1 MNNKIRNAI
10 LSLGVVFILIYAFI
24 PSSRQYFSYFVV
36 LGFAILT
43 IYLTWDGY
51 DIRKKLQNQFQPS
64 LKQGIANAI
73 IDVYNRHQTKY
84 EQINKAA
91 LIDSVTNSHLK
102 DWEKNK
108 RYYQSLPNFLLSIGL
123 FGTFLGI
130 TLNLLL
136 ISGNLGG
143 EVDIQTILPNIVNSM
158 GVAFGSSLFALA
170 CSIFLVKFYPVSE
183 LEIEKENLIIF
194 LEHYIDNEF
203 LLNIQNTSKIDQ
215 LITSINN
222 YSDSLKSFLLG
233 LDQNTK
239 KFATAITEATDKINT
254 SANNFQTIV
263 NQSSQTMQTGANVL
277 SNATNKIATLSTKF
291 SDISSSLLT
300 SSKSFEKSIS
310 SLEKYGDSLENLSD
324 SLINNS
330 QEIQKLSQT
339 NKDNMKSLSNT
350 LISNSN
356 DVKNLIQNNQQ
367 NLTNVTDSLLQNVNS
382 ISTSTETFNNHVNQ
396 IVTSLNQH
404 SFQVGE
410 YNTNLQQLAGLIN
423 NATQSSNNNIPQ
435 LAAMLGNQVNQLQ
448 TTANQ
453 LNQNSQMLQQIN
465 SNLSVLLTNFQQFQ
479 QSQN

>member
-1 MNNKIRNAI
+1 MNNKIRYPL
-10 LSLGVVFILIYAFI
+10 LSLSVLFILIYAFI

-36 LGFAILT
+36 LGFAVLT

-73 IDVYNRHQTKY
+73 QDVYNSHPTKY

-91 LIDSVTNSHLK
+91 LIDSVTNSHLQ
-102 DWEKNK
+102 DWEKKK

-183 LEIEKENLIIF
+183 LEIEKENLIISI
-194 LEHYIDNEF
+194 EHSIDNEF
-203 LLNIQNTSKIDQ
+203 LLNSQTTSKIDQ

-222 YSDSLKSFLLG
+222 YSDSLKSFLSG

-277 SNATNKIATLSTKF
+277 SNATANIANLTTKF
-291 SDISSSLLT
+291 VDISSSLLT
-300 SSKSFEKSIS
+300 SSQSFEKSIS

-330 QEIQKLSQT
+330 QQIQQLAQNNT
-339 NKDNMKSLSNT
+339 DNIKSLSNR

-367 NLTNVTDSLLQNVNS
+367 NLTTVTDRLLQNVNS
-382 ISTSTETFNNHVNQ
+382 ISTSTQTFNNNVNQ

-404 SFQVGE
+404 SLQVGE

-435 LAAMLGNQVNQLQ
+435 LASMLGNQVNQLQ